1 MTSKMFPYPFMIAAL
16 GFVGLFA
23 CVEPP
28 RPDPDPETAVDPA
41 SQISD
46 EVSTF
51 LEREGCCIDYFCPT
65 NGFEVTGCK
74 IGLYGPGIAFRQC
87 ASACGTYCET
97 SDWYC
102 DR

>member
-1 MTSKMFPYPFMIAAL
+1 MTSKMFPSPFMIAAL
-16 GFVGLFA
+16 WLSGLFA

-28 RPDPDPETAVDPA
+28 RPDPKPDPDPA
-41 SQISD
+41 PAPAS
-46 EVSTF
+46 ET
-51 LEREGCCIDYFCPT
+51 GCCIDYFCPT

-74 IGLYGPGIAFRQC
+74 IGSSGPGIAFRQC